1 VLKRLGLNRIAALE
15 PAEPIRRYERAK
27 PGDLIHI
34 DIKKLAVSTRS
45 ATASLGTA
53 RAKAQ
58 EEGSDRLRQNAAL
71 VRWRLEFRNGK
82 VSFMR
87 NTIIVLAA
95 VGAFSLSAVAA
106 AIPAEAR
113 TRAYTGTTGLAT
125 FAYGWVPDYN

>member
-1 VLKRLGLNRIAALE
+1 LNGCCQRRTGQQIAVEVGVSPASVSRVLKRLGLNRIAALE

-58 EEGSDRLRQNAAL
+58 EEGSDRVAPKRRAC
-71 VRWRLEFRNGK
+71 K
-82 VSFMR
+82 V
-87 NTIIVLAA
+87 A
-95 VGAFSLSAVAA
+95 
-106 AIPAEAR
+106 P
-113 TRAYTGTTGLAT
+113 
-125 FAYGWVPDYN
+125 